1 MYDLDPERAYRLSK
15 CSDPIQAAAGKKM
28 SGYTKTNKMA
38 VKTRAAAKK
47 PRLKLKARAYRPI
60 YHTMRGKKSYKA
72 GNILK
77 ELAIGKTSWVGARE
91 GMPYRRYRYVT
102 SGPTGQAKY
111 GPTGPKRMIRTRT
124 TRLVS
129 RRCQSKK
136 QCKDWAGKYGG
147 KMTYIK
153 YAKKKFYREPAALE
167 ARKDYNK
174 AESRGGRGFIQSY
187 RKAMKAAKTSPASPV
202 RTRRSAAANALR
214 RSVAV
219 KRKRNNGM
227 NKSLI
232 ISGPRK
238 RIQTKR

>member
-1 MYDLDPERAYRLSK
+1 
-15 CSDPIQAAAGKKM
+15 M

-77 ELAIGKTSWVGARE
+77 ELAIGKTSWVGAKK

-102 SGPTGQAKY
+102 SGPTGQIEY
-111 GPTGPKRMIRTRT
+111 GPKNNRRDRPST

-129 RRCQSKK
+129 RRCESENE
-136 QCKDWAGKYGG
+136 CKDWAGKYGG

-153 YAKKKFYREPAALE
+153 YGKKKFYKNSYALDT
-167 ARKDYNK
+167 RKTYNK
-174 AESRGGRGFIQSY
+174 AEPNGLGFIKSY
-187 RKAMKAAKTSPASPV
+187 RKARAKYAQEQQRRAS
-202 RTRRSAAANALR
+202 RRSAAKNAVQR
-214 RSVAV
+214 RSIRLQGSK
-219 KRKRNNGM
+219 KRKRTNVDPGM
-227 NKSLI
+227 I

>member
-1 MYDLDPERAYRLSK
+1 
-15 CSDPIQAAAGKKM
+15 
-28 SGYTKTNKMA
+28 MA

-77 ELAIGKTSWVGARE
+77 ELAIGKTSWVGAKK

-102 SGPTGQAKY
+102 SGPTGQIEY
-111 GPTGPKRMIRTRT
+111 GPKNNRRDRPST

-136 QCKDWAGKYGG
+136 QCKDWADKYGG

-153 YAKKKFYREPAALE
+153 YAKKKFYRNSTALA

-187 RKAMKAAKTSPASPV
+187 RKAMKAAKTRPASPAV
-202 RTRRSAAANALR
+202 TRRSAAANALR

-232 ISGPRK
+232 ISGK
-238 RIQTKR
+238 RTRR

>member
-1 MYDLDPERAYRLSK
+1 
-15 CSDPIQAAAGKKM
+15 
-28 SGYTKTNKMA
+28 MA

-77 ELAIGKTSWVGARE
+77 ELAIGKTSWVGAKK

-102 SGPTGQAKY
+102 SGPTGQIEY
-111 GPTGPKRMIRTRT
+111 GPKNNRRDRPST

-129 RRCQSKK
+129 RRCESENE
-136 QCKDWAGKYGG
+136 CKDWAGKYGG

-153 YAKKKFYREPAALE
+153 YGKKKFYKNSYALDT
-167 ARKDYNK
+167 RKTYNK
-174 AESRGGRGFIQSY
+174 AEPNGLGFIKSY
-187 RKAMKAAKTSPASPV
+187 RKARAKYAQEQQRRAS
-202 RTRRSAAANALR
+202 RRSAAKNAVQR
-214 RSVAV
+214 RSIRLQGSK
-219 KRKRNNGM
+219 KRKRTNVDPKM
-227 NKSLI
+227 I

-238 RIQTKR
+238 RVQTKR